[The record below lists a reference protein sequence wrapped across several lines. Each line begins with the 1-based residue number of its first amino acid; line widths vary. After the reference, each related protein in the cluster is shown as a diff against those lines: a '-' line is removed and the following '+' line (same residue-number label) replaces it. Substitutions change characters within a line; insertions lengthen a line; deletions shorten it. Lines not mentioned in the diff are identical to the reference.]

1 MLYSSIGNSI
11 APGKDEG
18 GESMAMSHLTEDE
31 KALIAAIR
39 EIAQAQVAP
48 RAAEIDRTGEF
59 PWDMKELLAQQDIYA
74 MPFPTEY
81 GGLGASELA
90 IVMAIEEL
98 SRCCATTGLLLAVQQ
113 LGSLP
118 IVLFGNEE
126 QKQKYL
132 PRLASGEWLA
142 AFGLTEAGSGSDAA
156 AMRTVATRR
165 GDSYILNGSKRFTTN
180 GGLAQV
186 NTVFA
191 LTDPTQGTRG
201 MSAFI
206 VEKDFPGFSVG
217 RIEDKMG
224 IKGSQTAEL
233 IFNDCEVPLDNLLGN
248 EGEGFKMALMTL
260 DRTRPGIGA
269 QAVGIAQGA
278 LELAVSYAK
287 QRIQFNKPIA
297 ENQGIQFML
306 ADMATKVEA
315 SRLLVYNVA
324 EMIDRGEKNVS
335 QYAAMAKMF
344 ASDAAM
350 EVTNDAIQVLGG
362 YGYIKEYPAER
373 MMRDAKITQIYEG
386 TNQIQRLVI
395 ARSLLAFP
403 VSSSGS

>member
-1 MLYSSIGNSI
+1 
-11 APGKDEG
+11 
-18 GESMAMSHLTEDE
+18 MAVAHVSEDE
-31 KALIAAIR
+31 RALIEAIGELAR
-39 EIAQAQVAP
+39 ERVAP
-48 RAAEIDRTGEF
+48 RAAEIDHTGEF
-59 PWDMKELLAQQDIYA
+59 PWDMKELLAQQDILA

-81 GGLGASELA
+81 GGIGASELA
-90 IVMAIEEL
+90 VVMAIEEL
-98 SRCCATTGLLLAVQQ
+98 SRYCATTGLLLAVQQ

-118 IVLFGNEE
+118 IILAGNEQ
-126 QKQKYL
+126 QKQHYL

-156 AMRTVATRR
+156 AMRTTAVRR
-165 GDSYILNGSKRFTTN
+165 GNKYILNGSKRFITN

-186 NTVFA
+186 TSVFA
-191 LTDPTQGTRG
+191 LTEPEKGTRG
-201 MSAFI
+201 ISAFI

-233 IFNDCEVPLDNLLGN
+233 IFTDCEVPAENLLGR
-248 EGEGFKMALMTL
+248 EGEGFKIAMMTL

-269 QAVGIAQGA
+269 QALGIAQGA
-278 LELAVSYAK
+278 LDLAVAYSK
-287 QRIQFNKPIA
+287 ERIQFGKPIA

-324 EMIDRGEKNVS
+324 EMIDRGDRNFS
-335 QYAAMAKMF
+335 MYSAMAKMF
-344 ASDAAM
+344 ASDKAM
-350 EVTNDAIQVLGG
+350 EVTNDAIQILGG
-362 YGYIKEYPAER
+362 YGYMKEYPAER

-395 ARSLLAFP
+395 ARELLRD
-403 VSSSGS
+403 

>member
-1 MLYSSIGNSI
+1 
-11 APGKDEG
+11 
-18 GESMAMSHLTEDE
+18 MALSHLSEDE
-31 KALIAAIR
+31 QALITAIR

-48 RAAEIDRTGEF
+48 RAAEIDHTGQF

-74 MPFPTEY
+74 MPFPIEY

-118 IVLFGNEE
+118 ITLFGNDE

-132 PRLASGEWLA
+132 PRLANGEWLA

-156 AMRTVATRR
+156 AMRTIATRR
-165 GDSYILNGSKRFTTN
+165 NDTYILNGSKRFITN

-186 NTVFA
+186 NTIFA
-191 LTDPTQGTRG
+191 LTDPAQGTRG
-201 MSAFI
+201 ISAFI

-233 IFNDCEVPLDNLLGN
+233 IFHDCEVPAANLLGD
-248 EGEGFKMALMTL
+248 EGEGFKIALTTL
-260 DRTRPGIGA
+260 DHTRPGIGA

-278 LELAVSYAK
+278 LDLAVSYAK

-297 ENQGIQFML
+297 ENQGLQFML

-315 SRLLVYNVA
+315 SRLLIYNVA
-324 EMIDRGEKNVS
+324 EMIDQGEKHVS
-335 QYAAMAKMF
+335 KYASMAKMF

-350 EVTNDAIQVLGG
+350 EVTNDAIQILGG

-373 MMRDAKITQIYEG
+373 MLRDAKITQIYEG

-395 ARSLLAFP
+395 ARSLLAD
-403 VSSSGS
+403 

>member
-1 MLYSSIGNSI
+1 
-11 APGKDEG
+11 
-18 GESMAMSHLTEDE
+18 MAISHLTEDE
-31 KALIAAIR
+31 KALIAGIR

-48 RAAEIDRTGEF
+48 RAAEIDHTGEF
-59 PWDMKELLAQQDIYA
+59 PWDMKELLAQQDIFA
-74 MPFPTEY
+74 MPFPTAY

-118 IVLFGNEE
+118 IVLFGNEQ

-142 AFGLTEAGSGSDAA
+142 AFGLTEAGSGSDAG
-156 AMRTVATRR
+156 AMRTVAIRR
-165 GDSYILNGSKRFTTN
+165 GDTYILNGSKRFTTN

-191 LTDPTQGTRG
+191 LTDPAQGTRG
-201 MSAFI
+201 ISAFI

-233 IFNDCEVPLDNLLGN
+233 IFTDCEVPADNLLGR
-248 EGEGFKMALMTL
+248 EGEGFKIALTTL
-260 DRTRPGIGA
+260 DHTRPGIGA

-278 LELAVSYAK
+278 LELAISYAK

-297 ENQGIQFML
+297 ENQGLQFML

-335 QYAAMAKMF
+335 KYAAMAKMF

-395 ARSLLAFP
+395 ARSLL
-403 VSSSGS
+403 VD